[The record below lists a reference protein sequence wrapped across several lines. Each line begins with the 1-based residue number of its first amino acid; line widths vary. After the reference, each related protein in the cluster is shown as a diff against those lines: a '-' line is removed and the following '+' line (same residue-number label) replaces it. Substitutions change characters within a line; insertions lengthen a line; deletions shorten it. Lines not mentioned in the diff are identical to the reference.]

1 MRERHQIKT
10 ATSLLLFVMLIT
22 AFANPENLDK
32 KDTFAAARLPKQEIA
47 QLEQELE
54 KVAFDYSDSWS
65 GELRARRIELGSSP
79 GIVLQGTHLLCG
91 GTGNCQIFVF
101 RKVGAKW
108 VSLFAEQAPVGE
120 SFSFGPGSTNG
131 IKDFTIV
138 ANSSVNAESR
148 ATYRFDGNF
157 YRKK

>member
-1 MRERHQIKT
+1 MRARRLIKS
-10 ATSLLLFVMLIT
+10 ATNLLLVVMLAT
-22 AFANPENLDK
+22 AFANPENLGE

-54 KVAFDYSDSWS
+54 KLAFDYPDSWS
-65 GELRARRIELGSSP
+65 AELRARRIELGSSP
-79 GIVLQGTHLLCG
+79 GIVLEGTHLLCG

-101 RKVGAKW
+101 RKIGGKW
-108 VSLFAEQAPVGE
+108 TSLLAEQAPVGE

-131 IKDFTIV
+131 IKDLTVV

-148 ATYRFDGNF
+148 VTYKFDGKF